1 MAIGGLDEQVG
12 MAVHQ
17 AVGMAKPIIARD
29 DVLQSL
35 QEAVAVFGIMLHGE
49 AGVPA
54 RGDTGE
60 RARECHAQGSGHGRR
75 STSPSLS
82 FKT

>member
-54 RGDTGE
+54 RGDMRE
-60 RARECHAQGSGHGRR
+60 RAWECHAQGSGHDGRR
-75 STSPSLS
+75 TSSSLS